1 MADEHYDSQ
10 KENFENKAN
19 MPGEGLPPRLDSY
32 NPNLNNRYPPPA
44 GNANQGDYRFHYDE
58 YRQSERARRSGG
70 NGGVAI
76 FGVFLALV
84 LAIGMVGLSTY
95 GVYTYLTRSESNS
108 ATPQVPQAAI
118 EESAEG
124 RSQVPSLAIQD
135 RPVTPSAAPSAA
147 PENTGRLTTVEIA
160 RKVSPSVVGI
170 TQYSGYNMFE
180 PSGQGSGIVMD
191 TEGYILTNAHV
202 VQDAVGINVE
212 LTDGES
218 YPAQLIGVDTKTDL
232 AVIKIEAE
240 GLVAAEFGNSDELE
254 VGEKVVAIGNPAGS
268 ILAGSVTQGI
278 ISGKNRALNDG
289 GYSSTF
295 LQVDAAINPGNSG
308 GALVNE
314 YGQVVGINSAKIA
327 DINFEGIG
335 FAIPSNEAKPIV
347 DELIQFGY
355 VRGRT
360 KLGITG
366 TEINEALANINELP
380 VGIYIWTIE
389 ATSDLAGKNVAKGD
403 IITHIDGNRIEKFD
417 DLTSILKS
425 KKPGDT
431 LRLTI
436 YRSTQRGTGK
446 SFDVTVELME
456 DIDENIRRNSR

>member
-1 MADEHYDSQ
+1 MADGYNDTQSDNLENRPIMPEEGVHPQ
-10 KENFENKAN
+10 KAD
-19 MPGEGLPPRLDSY
+19 PY

-44 GNANQGDYRFHYDE
+44 GNANRGDYRFHYDD
-58 YRQSERARRSGG
+58 YRQSERAKRSGG

-95 GVYTYLTRSESNS
+95 GVYTYLTRSESS
-108 ATPQVPQAAI
+108 VATPQVPQAT
-118 EESAEG
+118 EERAEG
-124 RSQVPSLAIQD
+124 RSEVPSLAIQD
-135 RPVTPSAAPSAA
+135 RPVASSAVSDG
-147 PENTGRLTTVEIA
+147 TGRLTTIEIA
-160 RKVSPSVVGI
+160 RIVSPSVVGI

-191 TEGYILTNAHV
+191 TNGYILTNAHV

-212 LTDGES
+212 LTDGQS

-254 VGEKVVAIGNPAGS
+254 VGEKIVAIGNPAGS

-278 ISGKNRALNDG
+278 VSGKNRALNDG
-289 GYSSTF
+289 GYSSTYI
-295 LQVDAAINPGNSG
+295 QVDAAINPGNSG

-314 YGQVVGINSAKIA
+314 FAQVVGINSAKIA
-327 DINFEGIG
+327 DVNFEGIG

-380 VGIYIWTIE
+380 VGIYIWTVD

-417 DLTSILKS
+417 DLTAVLKS

-431 LRLTI
+431 IRLTI
-436 YRSTQRGTGK
+436 YRSTQRGTGR
-446 SFDVTVELME
+446 SFDVTVVLVE
-456 DIDENIRRNSR
+456 DIEENVRRNSR